1 MGLIHKRPTGLEPDS
16 DGERQGN
23 LGDLEVI
30 VDVEISPKLRPR
42 EDFFEGGEIVGNIL
56 H

>member
-23 LGDLEVI
+23 LGDLEVL
-30 VDVEISPKLRPR
+30 VDVEISPKLKPR
-42 EDFFEGGEIVGNIL
+42 ELYEGGESVGNNIL